1 MPASSHKKLQA
12 HKRYVA
18 YHDVS
23 ASRDIIVAVGRF
35 YELFMKHECNVGIID
50 VILVS
55 MAKYLMDFHD
65 ERRKQIDIITHG
77 NALWRGTKKVPELPN
92 AYDPSE
98 PGDEY
103 SRVFS

>member
-1 MPASSHKKLQA
+1 VPASSHKKLQA

-35 YELFMKHECNVGIID
+35 YELFRKHECNVGVID

-55 MAKYLMDFHD
+55 MAKYLMDFHFVRD
-65 ERRKQIDIITHG
+65 GCHGAKRCKALGKGIFSRRRK
-77 NALWRGTKKVPELPN
+77 V
-92 AYDPSE
+92 SE
-98 PGDEY
+98 
-103 SRVFS
+103 